1 MRRRLLSSCPF
12 HTSHKNTV
20 VVGTLVRDCE
30 KHERTGCQ
38 LVHTGL
44 GVADSLD
51 KSHTKKNRQESPRHR
66 HALFLNKKVY
76 FIRNAF
82 FINSV

>member
-12 HTSHKNTV
+12 HTSHKYT

-38 LVHTGL
+38 LVHMGL

-51 KSHTKKNRQESPRHR
+51 KSHTPKKTGRKARGIDT
-66 HALFLNKKVY
+66 LCF
-76 FIRNAF
+76 
-82 FINSV
+82 